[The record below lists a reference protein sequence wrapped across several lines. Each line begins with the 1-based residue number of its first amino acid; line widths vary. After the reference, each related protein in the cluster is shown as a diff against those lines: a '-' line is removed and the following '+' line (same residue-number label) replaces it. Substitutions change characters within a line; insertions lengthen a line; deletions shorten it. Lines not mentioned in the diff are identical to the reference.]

1 MEETRIVESQRKASL
16 KNEELEL
23 FKQSF
28 IIVPYQVSGFLD
40 YTNKGVVDYVVNPKD
55 FETFKRVWTGN
66 DACVI
71 NWKNSLYLQ
80 QNENTKELDFKF
92 KLGDFFAGV
101 LETNEAENSIST
113 DESYSD
119 YKRQQIENRVVMRV
133 HKYFEINDYYHFMFY
148 KIPELSGSTLYRI
161 ESIEKDFSGTE
172 LLGYVITFRTINQE
186 LANTGRAR
194 QQNIMPNSAG
204 QGYLECEVYDKN
216 WPQQIGEENFKK
228 LVENKDYIFFA
239 DRYITA
245 NKNKIKHNPAFKVI
259 VKLLGNGI
267 LNSFTMIGRPCI
279 RGDSLEKYR
288 MQRILFPYNF
298 TNPST
303 PNLFH
308 TQANANNFYFGNFTP
323 TLEYYKDLM
332 SSIKDSLTPV
342 NQWKYQGWL
351 KYNYD
356 KLKAT
361 NPIEEGKY
369 KYELFGVIEDKV
381 RKDWTFNYEQIKVN
395 TRGSYGCSVDYTI
408 GGNKAIHDHM
418 FDNYWTQKMI
428 KVLPINQYNTLTFG
442 WTLASSIGLIMKGG
456 VISKIFGGF
465 LALIGIAGTLIG
477 KLKPKM
483 LESFRGIISA
493 PLIDFNNS
501 LFANVGGGN
510 NIPFNL
516 IDNNT
521 EDTPN
526 SIFFAGNTLATS
538 FEAKITDLFTCER
551 TPNKVLST
559 INIGQTKTEDGQN
572 ILDNGQTF
580 YVDGDCKLL
589 DSYNHYDGYIIDGF
603 KIQAVFNGEISVEFL
618 DINNEVIWSGVYQSE
633 GKWTNSMREIWTE
646 INTSVF
652 GRENVYYTDPIP
664 YPDEIP
670 APTDDITNAYSFTV
684 EKPAAFVS
692 NKELVALDSKN
703 GNIVSKQKST
713 FYNFN
718 NGIRRY
724 YFDILK
730 DNQFLFNL
738 TQQNILDYYENI
750 QINVYKN
757 RYIEEIR
764 SNKVRE
770 IEQMGSIETI
780 NINVRDLFTKTETKD
795 IFIYKI
801 DLSEYESVYNSSTY
815 FFVNGYSGIKELY
828 FETHI
833 DSKTRK
839 IFTFKVYTNEIEE
852 SHTYDYKFGNVKGSY
867 IGEPGESLVSACSV
881 YAIYDVVLYWTKN
894 VELGVESIK
903 FIVK

>member
-40 YTNKGVVDYVVNPKD
+40 YTNRGVVDYVVNPKD

-92 KLGDFFAGV
+92 QLGDFFAGV

-510 NIPFNL
+510 NIPFN
-516 IDNNT
+516 
-521 EDTPN
+521 
-526 SIFFAGNTLATS
+526 
-538 FEAKITDLFTCER
+538 
-551 TPNKVLST
+551 
-559 INIGQTKTEDGQN
+559 
-572 ILDNGQTF
+572 
-580 YVDGDCKLL
+580 
-589 DSYNHYDGYIIDGF
+589 
-603 KIQAVFNGEISVEFL
+603 
-618 DINNEVIWSGVYQSE
+618 
-633 GKWTNSMREIWTE
+633 
-646 INTSVF
+646 
-652 GRENVYYTDPIP
+652 
-664 YPDEIP
+664 
-670 APTDDITNAYSFTV
+670 
-684 EKPAAFVS
+684 
-692 NKELVALDSKN
+692 
-703 GNIVSKQKST
+703 
-713 FYNFN
+713 
-718 NGIRRY
+718 
-724 YFDILK
+724 
-730 DNQFLFNL
+730 
-738 TQQNILDYYENI
+738 
-750 QINVYKN
+750 
-757 RYIEEIR
+757 
-764 SNKVRE
+764 
-770 IEQMGSIETI
+770 
-780 NINVRDLFTKTETKD
+780 
-795 IFIYKI
+795 
-801 DLSEYESVYNSSTY
+801 
-815 FFVNGYSGIKELY
+815 
-828 FETHI
+828 
-833 DSKTRK
+833 
-839 IFTFKVYTNEIEE
+839 
-852 SHTYDYKFGNVKGSY
+852 
-867 IGEPGESLVSACSV
+867 
-881 YAIYDVVLYWTKN
+881 
-894 VELGVESIK
+894 
-903 FIVK
+903 